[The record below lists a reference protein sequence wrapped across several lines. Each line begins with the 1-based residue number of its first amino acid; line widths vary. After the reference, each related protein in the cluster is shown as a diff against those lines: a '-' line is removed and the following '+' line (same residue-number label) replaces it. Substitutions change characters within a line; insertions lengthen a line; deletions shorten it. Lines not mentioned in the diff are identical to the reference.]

1 MGCVQKA
8 LLADLGTRDD
18 ATVVSRLEPTTMD
31 TSSELP
37 EVFRWLPGWLEPAEA
52 GRLLELLLA
61 EIPWEDHVVTIVG
74 RQVPVP
80 RRVAFYG
87 PFPYTYS
94 GIVHPARPPP
104 AVVAKLRDRIESVS
118 GHPFNSVLMNLY
130 RSGSDS
136 VSWHSD
142 DDYPHGGHPAVAS
155 LSLGETRRFRIAHKR
170 RADERYAI
178 DLTAGG
184 LLLMDGT
191 SQLDYRHALPKSA
204 KATGVRINLTFRHM
218 TAPNV

>member
-1 MGCVQKA
+1 MV
-8 LLADLGTRDD
+8 DGT
-18 ATVVSRLEPTTMD
+18 AT
-31 TSSELP
+31 LP
-37 EVFRWLPGWLEPAEA
+37 AVFRWLPGWIEPGEA
-52 GRLLELLLA
+52 ARLLASLLVDT
-61 EIPWEDHVVTIVG
+61 PWGDHALTIVG
-74 RQVPVP
+74 REVPVP
-80 RRVAFYG
+80 RRVAYYG

-94 GIVHPARPPP
+94 GIVHPAHPLP
-104 AVVAKLRDRIESVS
+104 AVITALRDRIEAAS
-118 GHPFNSVLMNLY
+118 GHPFNTVLMNLY

-184 LLLMDGT
+184 LLLMTGT
-191 SQLDYRHALPKSA
+191 SQEDYRHALPKSA
-204 KATGVRINLTFRHM
+204 KAHGARINLTFRHM
-218 TAPNV
+218 AAPNV

>member
-1 MGCVQKA
+1 MQSA
-8 LLADLGTRDD
+8 LLADPRTQDREP
-18 ATVVSRLEPTTMD
+18 VVRERMPTMMD
-31 TSSELP
+31 TIAALP
-37 EVFRWLPGWLEPAEA
+37 EVFRWLPGWIEPEEA
-52 GRLLELLLA
+52 ARLLEVLRV
-61 EIPWEDHVVTIVG
+61 EIPWEDHTVTIVG

-80 RRVAFYG
+80 RRVAYYG

-94 GIVHPARPPP
+94 GIVHPACPLPR
-104 AVVAKLRDRIESVS
+104 VVDALRDRIQQVTAR
-118 GHPFNSVLMNLY
+118 PFNTVLMNLY

-155 LSLGETRRFRIAHKR
+155 LSLGETRRFRIAHRR
-170 RADERYAI
+170 RAGERHAI

-184 LLLMDGT
+184 LLLMDGS

-204 KATGVRINLTFRHM
+204 RATGVRINLTFRHM
-218 TAPNV
+218 AAANF

>member
-8 LLADLGTRDD
+8 LLAELGTRDIS
-18 ATVVSRLEPTTMD
+18 TVVSRLEPTTMD

-52 GRLLELLLA
+52 GRLLDLLRV
-61 EIPWEDHVVTIVG
+61 ETPWEDHAVTIVG
-74 RQVPVP
+74 REVPVP

-87 PFPYTYS
+87 PFPYAYS
-94 GIVHPARPPP
+94 GIVHPARPLP
-104 AVVAKLRDRIESVS
+104 AVVAVLRDRIESVS
-118 GHPFNSVLMNLY
+118 GHPFNTVLMNLY

-170 RADERYAI
+170 
-178 DLTAGG
+178 
-184 LLLMDGT
+184 
-191 SQLDYRHALPKSA
+191 HALPKSP
-204 KATGVRINLTFRHM
+204 KALGVRVNMTFRHM
-218 TAPNV
+218 AASNA

>member
-1 MGCVQKA
+1 MSCVQRS
-8 LLADLGTRDD
+8 LLAELQTQDRES
-18 ATVVSRLEPTTMD
+18 VVSERAPMPMD
-31 TSSELP
+31 TTAALP
-37 EVFRWLPGWLEPAEA
+37 AVFRWMPGWIEPVEAARFLET
-52 GRLLELLLA
+52 LLV
-61 EIPWEDHVVTIVG
+61 EIPWEDHAVTIVG

-80 RRVAFYG
+80 RRVAFFG

-94 GIVHPARPPP
+94 GIVHPARLLPPVI
-104 AVVAKLRDRIESVS
+104 AVLRDRIQEVTDR
-118 GHPFNSVLMNLY
+118 PFNTVLMNLY

-155 LSLGETRRFRIAHKR
+155 VSLGETRRFRIAHR
-170 RADERYAI
+170 RRPKERYAI

-191 SQLDYRHALPKSA
+191 SQVDFRHALPKSA
-204 KATGVRINLTFRHM
+204 KATGVRINLTFRDM
-218 TAPNV
+218 AAPNI

>member
-1 MGCVQKA
+1 
-8 LLADLGTRDD
+8 
-18 ATVVSRLEPTTMD
+18 MD

-52 GRLLELLLA
+52 GRLLDLLRV
-61 EIPWEDHVVTIVG
+61 EIPWEDHAVTIVG
-74 RQVPVP
+74 REVPVP

-87 PFPYTYS
+87 PFPYAYS
-94 GIVHPARPPP
+94 GIVHPARPLP
-104 AVVAKLRDRIESVS
+104 AVVAVLRDRIESVS
-118 GHPFNSVLMNLY
+118 GHPFNTVLMNLY

-170 RADERYAI
+170 RADERYAV

-184 LLLMDGT
+184 LLLMTGT
-191 SQLDYRHALPKSA
+191 SQTDYRHALPKSP
-204 KATGVRINLTFRHM
+204 KALGVRVNMTFRHM
-218 TAPNV
+218 AASNA

>member
-1 MGCVQKA
+1 MVETTARLPA
-8 LLADLGTRDD
+8 L
-18 ATVVSRLEPTTMD
+18 
-31 TSSELP
+31 
-37 EVFRWLPGWLEPAEA
+37 FRWLPGWIEPGEA
-52 GRLLELLLA
+52 GRLLASLLA
-61 EIPWEDHVVTIVG
+61 ETPWEDHALTIAG
-74 RQVPVP
+74 REVPVP
-80 RRVAFYG
+80 RRVAYYG

-94 GIVHPARPPP
+94 GIVHPAHALPP
-104 AVVAKLRDRIESVS
+104 AIAALRDRVEAAS
-118 GHPFNSVLMNLY
+118 GQPFNTVLMNLY

-170 RADERYAI
+170 HPGERYAI

-184 LLLMDGT
+184 LLLMGGT

-204 KATGVRINLTFRHM
+204 RSHGPRINLTFRHM
-218 TAPNV
+218 AASNF